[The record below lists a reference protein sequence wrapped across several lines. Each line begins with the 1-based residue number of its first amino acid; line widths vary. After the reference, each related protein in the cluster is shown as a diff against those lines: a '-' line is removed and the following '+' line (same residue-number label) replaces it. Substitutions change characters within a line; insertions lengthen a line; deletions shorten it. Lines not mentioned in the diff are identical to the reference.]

1 MTISIIIPTYT
12 EAANIGRL
20 VRELRQ
26 YGGSQ
31 VSQAW
36 PVQILVVD
44 ANSPDDTAGVAS
56 RAGATV
62 LTAPKPGRAAQMNF
76 GAAHATGEILYF
88 VHADV
93 GINPDFM
100 ADIEAGVRAG
110 YDAGCYRFRFDSEK
124 PMLRLNSYGTRFP
137 GLMSRGGDQTLFITR
152 TLFDRLGGFDESFVV
167 MEDFEI
173 IIRIRQ
179 VAPNAARRF
188 LIIPKDVLVSAR
200 KYDTNSWLRVQVAN
214 LTAFALF
221 FLKAPPARI
230 ARTYKAML
238 NHR

>member
-12 EAANIGRL
+12 EEANIGRL

-26 YGGSQ
+26 YGGQS
-31 VSQAW
+31 V
-36 PVQILVVD
+36 VQILVVD
-44 ANSPDDTAGVAS
+44 ANSPDDTATIAEQ
-56 RAGATV
+56 AGATV
-62 LTAPKPGRAAQMNF
+62 LLSPKPGRAAQMNF
-76 GAAHATGEILYF
+76 GAAHATGDILYF

-93 GINPDFM
+93 GINPDFVT
-100 ADIEAGVRAG
+100 DIEAGVRAG
-110 YDAGCYRFRFDSEK
+110 CDAGCYRFRFDSEK
-124 PMLRLNSYGTRFP
+124 PMLQLNSYGTRFS

-179 VAPNAARRF
+179 VARF

-200 KYDTNSWLRVQVAN
+200 KYGTNSWLRVQVAN

-221 FLKAPPARI
+221 FLKTPPARI

>member
-12 EAANIGRL
+12 EEANIGRL

-26 YGGSQ
+26 YGGQS
-31 VSQAW
+31 V
-36 PVQILVVD
+36 VQILVVD
-44 ANSPDDTAGVAS
+44 ANSPDDTAIIAEQ
-56 RAGATV
+56 AGATV
-62 LTAPKPGRAAQMNF
+62 LLSPKPGRAAQMNF
-76 GAAHATGEILYF
+76 GAAHATGDILYF

-93 GINPDFM
+93 GINPDFVT
-100 ADIEAGVRAG
+100 DIEAGVRAG
-110 YDAGCYRFRFDSEK
+110 CDAGCYRFRFDSEK
-124 PMLRLNSYGTRFP
+124 PMLQLNSYGTRFS

-179 VAPNAARRF
+179 VARF

-200 KYDTNSWLRVQVAN
+200 KYGTNSWLRVQVAN

-221 FLKAPPARI
+221 FLKTPPARI